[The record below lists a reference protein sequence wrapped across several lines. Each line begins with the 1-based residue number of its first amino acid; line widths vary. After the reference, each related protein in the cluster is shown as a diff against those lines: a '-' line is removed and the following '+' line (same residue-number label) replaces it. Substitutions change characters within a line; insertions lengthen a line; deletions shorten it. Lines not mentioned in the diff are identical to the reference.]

1 MWKRSLQYVNLNL
14 WIFRFALGEKRG
26 LVVGGV
32 PSTHSMFGLRWARH
46 LHLGR

>member
-1 MWKRSLQYVNLNL
+1 MNSISYILMLGFGVND
-14 WIFRFALGEKRG
+14 G

-32 PSTHSMFGLRWARH
+32 PRRQGMSGHSLARH